1 MPLSKEE
8 IRIRNLARYHKNKEK
23 YNARAKEYYKNTWY
37 QKNRD
42 DVLKKMRLYR
52 LYNPDLIKLN
62 NKESRTKIK
71 MGKLNNNLE
80 IARHIDNSCIINFD

>member
-42 DVLKKMRLYR
+42 DVLKRMKLYR
-52 LYNPDLIKLN
+52 LYNPDLIKSH

-71 MGKLNNNLE
+71 MGKLNHNFE
-80 IARHIDNSCIINFD
+80 IAEKVDRSCIINFD